1 MKQGLTDHMENANTY
16 VGMSFDADVIRF
28 LEVERAPLLG
38 LISAGEI
45 ALKSAFDFTT
55 LGQPGQIGAS
65 AAAIETMVDR
75 FGIGA
80 RQVAIA
86 LDHAMVLLKRLRVDA
101 GLSEQDLYQ
110 HIEWE
115 MEQYLVAPREEYHV
129 SYERLHRESDR
140 YDYFVVAA
148 VRKSLVEHLRAI
160 FAKTRLTL
168 QEVDVDVLVALRGLK
183 SITSDMTSGLAAAIQ
198 TRNNRLLLTLIKNGA
213 FLNLQTISLRP
224 EHDLATANTERAKEA
239 AAYINDE
246 LLRLMDALGDEV
258 LLKTVEQVY
267 ITHRAFSSPVI
278 AALQQQLRT
287 AEVVLVDPLHKIQ
300 HALNVDAER
309 LLRDRAGQF
318 LPLIG
323 LFCN

>member
-1 MKQGLTDHMENANTY
+1 MKEGLLDPMENANTY
-16 VGMSFDADVIRF
+16 IGMAFDADVIRF
-28 LEVERAPLLG
+28 LEVERAPMLG

-45 ALKSAFDFTT
+45 ALKPAFDFST
-55 LGQPGQIGAS
+55 LGQPGHIGAT

-75 FGIGA
+75 FNIAA

-86 LDHAMVLLKRLRVDA
+86 LDHSMVLLKRLRIDA
-101 GLSEQDLYQ
+101 GLNEQELYQ

-115 MEQYLVAPREEYHV
+115 MEQYLVAPRDEYHV
-129 SYERLHRESDR
+129 SYERLHRDSDR
-140 YDYFVVAA
+140 FEYLVVAA
-148 VRKSLVEHLRAI
+148 VRKSLVEHLRSV

-168 QEVDVDVLVALRGLK
+168 QQVDVDVLLALRGLK
-183 SITSDMTSGLAAAIQ
+183 TVTSDMTSGLAAAIQ
-198 TRNNRLLLTLIKNGA
+198 IRNNRLLLTLIKNGA
-213 FLNLQTISLRP
+213 FLNLQTIPLRP
-224 EHDLATANTERAKEA
+224 EHDLATANSERAKEV

-267 ITHRAFSSPVI
+267 ITHRSFSSPVI